1 MTPKTLS
8 LLFLLAP
15 LPAAA
20 GALSELLMAPAL
32 FEAAPVGSAV
42 VYDEDRGVPDVAG
55 MTVEDVADGRVRL
68 EVVAPGEM
76 RLVRQEGG
84 EAVPLGTFPSGA
96 ANPLLLYFL
105 ETTVRVMAEATGGS
119 PYYIRNRIR
128 EALVASD
135 LGSVQG
141 EAREAVLAPFTHDA
155 NRDRMGAFG
164 SLVIRL
170 RFDPEAPSRILE
182 LSTDTAAGDGGYH
195 ERMLL
200 VPEE

>member
-32 FEAAPVGSAV
+32 FEAVPVGSAV
-42 VYDEDRGVPDVAG
+42 VYDEDRDVPDVAG

-84 EAVPLGTFPSGA
+84 EAVPLGTFPRGA

-128 EALVASD
+128 EALVAV
-135 LGSVQG
+135 GSRIG
-141 EAREAVLAPFTHDA
+141 AREAREADLAPFAARRQPRPDGDVRRP
-155 NRDRMGAFG
+155 RDPPALRSGAAVADPRTFG
-164 SLVIRL
+164 RY
-170 RFDPEAPSRILE
+170 RRRRRG
-182 LSTDTAAGDGGYH
+182 LS
-195 ERMLL
+195 
-200 VPEE
+200 

>member
-1 MTPKTLS
+1 
-8 LLFLLAP
+8 
-15 LPAAA
+15 
-20 GALSELLMAPAL
+20 
-32 FEAAPVGSAV
+32 
-42 VYDEDRGVPDVAG
+42 
-55 MTVEDVADGRVRL
+55 
-68 EVVAPGEM
+68 M

-155 NRDRMGAFG
+155 NRDA
-164 SLVIRL
+164 
-170 RFDPEAPSRILE
+170 
-182 LSTDTAAGDGGYH
+182 DGGLRRPGDPPALRSGGAVADPRTFGRY
-195 ERMLL
+195 RRRRRGLS
-200 VPEE
+200 

>member
-1 MTPKTLS
+1 VTPRTLL

-15 LPAAA
+15 LPTAA
-20 GALSELLMAPAL
+20 GTLSELLMAPAL

-42 VYDEDRGVPDVAG
+42 AYGEDRSVPDAAG

-68 EVVAPGEM
+68 EVVAAGEM
-76 RLVRQEGG
+76 RLVREEGG

-105 ETTVRVMAEATGGS
+105 ETTVRAMAEATGGS

-141 EAREAVLAPFTHDA
+141 EAVLAPFTHDA

-170 RFDPEAPSRILE
+170 RFDPAEPSRILE
-182 LSTDTAAGDGGYH
+182 LSADTAAGDAGYH

-200 VPEE
+200 AAEE